1 MVLFVKWSF
10 KADVGSQMLIG
21 MQSVQ
26 KKVVRKR
33 TSAAACKDSS
43 QRVTNV
49 LGLNLILQFSSD
61 LL

>member
-1 MVLFVKWSF
+1 MGLFVKWSF
-10 KADVGSQMLIG
+10 KGDVGSQMLIG

-26 KKVVRKR
+26 KKIVRKR

-43 QRVTNV
+43 QRFCKES
-49 LGLNLILQFSSD
+49 NLILQFSSD